1 MVPFTGMSKETY
13 RRRHVSAHY
22 ADIANI
28 ARVFSDIW
36 LPFITLP
43 PVYYARPWAILTIL
57 MDKEYCTKQKLN
69 RSQMVIE
76 ALGLYTYLAAM
87 FAELFYFNSFYILCF
102 HTVPLVIYQG
112 SVVASASFAHSGYDK
127 RNSFNSNGCFDADTV
142 PAKYGLL
149 ATSIRVIGVFGN
161 WAVYNH
167 GIHHAFTQL
176 PLEIV
181 NADYKFINAHVLEG
195 QKSGKYKH
203 VRYNDLMFMNVF
215 RHLFERI
222 PAPKWYDHIVQLFV
236 TVIAVLGYSGTVLG
250 LPVLPNVF
258 EPLLIDYRILQYSTK
273 EERSAAI
280 AGMWEALEI
289 EDFHKNISRPNAY
302 LSRVVDNYHEH
313 IKIAGSMKMD
323 IPRHFKTD
331 PEIMHHLTKLQHQKA
346 Q

>member
-1 MVPFTGMSKETY
+1 
-13 RRRHVSAHY
+13 
-22 ADIANI
+22 
-28 ARVFSDIW
+28 
-36 LPFITLP
+36 
-43 PVYYARPWAILTIL
+43 